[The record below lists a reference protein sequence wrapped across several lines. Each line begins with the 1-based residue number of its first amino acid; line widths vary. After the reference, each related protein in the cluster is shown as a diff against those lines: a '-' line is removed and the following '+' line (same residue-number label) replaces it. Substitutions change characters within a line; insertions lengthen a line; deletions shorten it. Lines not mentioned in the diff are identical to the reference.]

1 MAPRKIHDFIE
12 AALSSNTDD
21 CIVWPYAKTWGGYP
35 ILHKDRRTLQ
45 GNGFIC
51 EISHG
56 PRPDKYHAAH
66 SCGVRLCI
74 NPRHLRWA
82 TARENMADMAR
93 HGTLP
98 RGSKRAHAKLNEA
111 DVLEIRS
118 LAGIVTQS
126 DLASRYGVCRERIN
140 GIINRH
146 LWTHI

>member
-1 MAPRKIHDFIE
+1 MGLQKDFVE
-12 AALSSNTDD
+12 VALSSDGD
-21 CIVWPYAKTWGGYP
+21 GCIVWPFTKGANGYGK
-35 ILHKDRRTLQ
+35 IKLSYVSKDVHRYV
-45 GNGFIC
+45 C
-51 EISHG
+51 ELAHG
-56 PRPDKYHAAH
+56 LAPDKNHAAH
-66 SCGVRLCI
+66 NCGNRLCI

-82 TARENMADMAR
+82 TAHDNMADMAR

-140 GIINRH
+140 GIINRR
-146 LWTHI
+146 LWIHI